1 MATLLEQ
8 ISSQL
13 GDETLQKIGQ
23 KLGLDAEASK
33 SAIESALPVLL
44 GAMARNTQNTQG
56 ASALASALDRDHDGS
71 VLNNLDAF
79 LQAPEQGKGAGI
91 LNHVLGAQ
99 RGRVEQ
105 YVSKSSGLNSGNTGQ
120 LLEMLAPLVMGSLGQ
135 QKKAQGLD
143 AGGLAGML
151 GQLLGGGQTGN
162 ASSGGGQTGT
172 APGNAG
178 QASAGARQA
187 PGNAGKAAKSPQQQ
201 LLESL
206 LDSDKDGDIKD
217 DLLNLGGKLLGGM
230 FGKK

>member
-1 MATLLEQ
+1 
-8 ISSQL
+8 
-13 GDETLQKIGQ
+13 
-23 KLGLDAEASK
+23 
-33 SAIESALPVLL
+33 
-44 GAMARNTQNTQG
+44 MARNTQNAQG

-79 LQAPEQGKGAGI
+79 LRTPEQGKGAGI

-105 YVSKSSGLNSGNTGQ
+105 YVAKSSGLNSGNSGQ
-120 LLEMLAPLVMGSLGQ
+120 LLEMLAPLVMGSLGK

-151 GQLLGGGQTGN
+151 GQLLGGAQT
-162 ASSGGGQTGT
+162 SGTST
-172 APGNAG
+172 TSRPGNAAA
-178 QASAGARQA
+178 QQA
-187 PGNAGKAAKSPQQQ
+187 PGAGAKAAKSPQQQ

-206 LDSDKDGDIKD
+206 LDGDKDGDIKD